1 MADNRSLKLI
11 GFVFA
16 SLTAAVV
23 LVAATL
29 VHKVSA
35 GEIAIDQPQAVASLT
50 IVTR

>member
-1 MADNRSLKLI
+1 MADQDSLKLI

-16 SLTAAVV
+16 SLTVAVV

-35 GEIAIDQPQAVASLT
+35 GELSFERPAATLT
-50 IVTR
+50 ALDR

>member
-1 MADNRSLKLI
+1 MADKTSLKLI

-16 SLTAAVV
+16 SLTVAVV

-35 GEIAIDQPQAVASLT
+35 GELSIEQTKVASLS
-50 IVTR
+50 VVAR

>member
-1 MADNRSLKLI
+1 MADQISLKVI

-16 SLTAAVV
+16 SLTVAVV

-35 GEIAIDQPQAVASLT
+35 GEISF
-50 IVTR
+50 